1 MATQEQK
8 ELQIVW
14 HQVSIIERFSSVLY
28 PLDLLELLKQLP
40 AIGYI
45 VPDLVLRG
53 TPEVGKPIATKG
65 DIDLVINQDN
75 KTIGVSCRSS
85 EKAIE
90 AFQELRQFYLEHLDL
105 SPNLAT
111 QYVEFN
117 GNGWLKSKRNP
128 VETLSQFW
136 SKYEP
141 LRELGKV
148 LGQDVINFGLQLAP
162 PKDPIDPD
170 WFHIYIDP
178 LITAS
183 SSRYRIRWV
192 WRGHNLKEVLEKHT
206 KVNELLKGLISKIE
220 GS

>member
-1 MATQEQK
+1 MAIQEQK

-14 HQVSIIERFSSVLY
+14 QQVSIVERFSSVLY
-28 PLDLLELLKQLP
+28 PLDLQELLKQLP

-45 VPDLVLRG
+45 VPELVLKG
-53 TPEVGKPIATKG
+53 TPEIGKAIATKG
-65 DIDLVINQDN
+65 DIDLIINQDN
-75 KTIGVSCRSS
+75 KVLGVNGRSP
-85 EKAIE
+85 EKSIE

-105 SPNLAT
+105 SPNLVI

-128 VETLSQFW
+128 LEVLSHFW
-136 SKYEP
+136 SKFEP

-148 LGQDVINFGLQLAP
+148 LGQDVINFGLQLSP

-178 LITAS
+178 HITAS
-183 SSRYRIRWV
+183 TSRYRIRWI
-192 WRGHNLKEVLEKHT
+192 WRGHDLKEVIEKHG